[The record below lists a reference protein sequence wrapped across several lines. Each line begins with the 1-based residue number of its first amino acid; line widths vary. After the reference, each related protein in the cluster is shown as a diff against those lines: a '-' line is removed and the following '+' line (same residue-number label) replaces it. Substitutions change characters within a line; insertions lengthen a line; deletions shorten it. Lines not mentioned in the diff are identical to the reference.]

1 MNFAQD
7 LQHPVFRAVGAEADR
22 KGQQAFAI
30 GGFVRDLL
38 LHVPARTSTSLWRAA
53 GLTWPG
59 PRRSSLGA
67 GKVSVFKNFGTAMFR
82 AGDFEVEFVG
92 ARKESYQRGS
102 RKPIVED
109 GTIEDDQNR
118 RDFTIN
124 ALALRLNA
132 DGFGDLVDPFG
143 GLVDLENKNIRTP
156 LDPDVTYSDDP
167 LRMLRAVR
175 FASQLGFGSRTR
187 ASPPLRGTQ
196 AGSTSFP
203 RSASTSSS
211 TRFSPA
217 GAQRGIQADAQDAPA
232 P

>member
-38 LHVPARTSTSLWRAA
+38 LHRPCKDIDIVVEGSGIDLARATAKA
-53 GLTWPG
+53 
-59 PRRSSLGA
+59 LGA

-132 DGFGDLVDPFG
+132 DGFGDLRDFG

-167 LRMLRAVR
+167 LRMLRSVR
-175 FASQLGFGSRTR
+175 FASQLGFRIEDESLAAIARNAGRLDIISPERIHVELNKILASRR
-187 ASPPLRGTQ
+187 PSVD
-196 AGSTSFP
+196 
-203 RSASTSSS
+203 SS
-211 TRFSPA
+211 
-217 GAQRGIQADAQDAPA
+217 
-232 P
+232 